1 LFSITTHQKY
11 FVWRVNTIPPQGDFT
26 QLTWL
31 TMTTN
36 EKLIAKKVSEI
47 AVSANEFPGV
57 VIIHNVQDPNYKIE
71 YMSPRGRHILGV
83 SEKEISTMTSAEYFS
98 TYFNIEDA
106 QDYVPKTVEM
116 VQRNDM
122 EEIYSQFQQVRSSPE
137 VPFQWYL
144 TSVKL
149 LLRDANGLPLLTIS
163 FAIPI
168 DPKNHV
174 TKKVSRLLEENIF
187 FRRHAAEFNLLTKR
201 EKEITKLLAKGLSS
215 SEISKKL
222 HITVET
228 IKSHR
233 KNIYHKLKIKS
244 SYDLMDYAR
253 AFDLI

>member
-1 LFSITTHQKY
+1 MISK
-11 FVWRVNTIPPQGDFT
+11 
-26 QLTWL
+26 
-31 TMTTN
+31 
-36 EKLIAKKVSEI
+36 EKLIARKVAEI
-47 AVSANEFPGV
+47 SQSANEFPGV
-57 VIIHNVQDPNYKIE
+57 VIIHNVQDPNFKIE
-71 YMSPRGRHILGV
+71 YMSPRGRQILGV

-106 QDYVPKTVEM
+106 RDYVPKTIEM

-122 EEIYSQFQQVRSSPE
+122 EEIYTQFQQVRSSPGA
-137 VPFQWYL
+137 PFQWYL
-144 TSVKL
+144 SSVKL
-149 LLRDANGLPLLTIS
+149 LLRDTAGLPLLTIS

-168 DPKNHV
+168 EPKNHV

-187 FRRHAAEFNLLTKR
+187 FRRHTAEFASLTKR
-201 EKEITKLLAKGLSS
+201 EKEIARFMAKGMSS

-228 IKSHR
+228 IKTHR
-233 KNIYHKLKIKS
+233 KNIYQKLKIKS